1 MGTPKKP
8 ISKKT
13 ASKSTGAKKAAPAAE
28 EPIDPKA
35 KKKIIDDEDED
46 EDFDIALDDEL
57 GGYESFDSFEEE
69 DDY

>member
-8 ISKKT
+8 VKKKIIP
-13 ASKSTGAKKAAPAAE
+13 KSTGAKKSAE

-35 KKKIIDDEDED
+35 KKKIIDDDD
-46 EDFDIALDDEL
+46 DDDDFDMPLDEL
-57 GGYESFDSFEEE
+57 GGYESFDGYEEE